1 MTAQRDQ
8 KQFERVSDC
17 VAETFCGQRR
27 LKYSLVQNSMDE
39 NSANKI
45 GILLK
50 VIYPVLEDS
59 K

>member
-1 MTAQRDQ
+1 MTAQSDQ
-8 KQFERVSDC
+8 KHYEKVSDC

-27 LKYSLVQNSMDE
+27 LKYFLVQNSMDE